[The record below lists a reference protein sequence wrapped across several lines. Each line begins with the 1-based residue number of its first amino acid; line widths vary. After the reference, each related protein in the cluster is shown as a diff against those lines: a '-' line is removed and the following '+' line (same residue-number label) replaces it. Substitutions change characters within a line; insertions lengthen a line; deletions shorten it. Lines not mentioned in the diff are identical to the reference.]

1 MHNIKIKTSGIVSF
15 CLTSCLVL
23 VFVLTLSVL
32 EAQTQGRVLRA
43 ETQIGVST
51 FETIASDVLA
61 SEASL
66 VTPSFVCVE
75 SVSVVC
81 SQSHQLTR
89 LSVREV
95 GF

>member
-1 MHNIKIKTSGIVSF
+1 MHYIKIKTSGIVSF
-15 CLTSCLVL
+15 CLTSL
-23 VFVLTLSVL
+23 FVLTLSVL

-51 FETIASDVLA
+51 FETIA
-61 SEASL
+61 
-66 VTPSFVCVE
+66 FVCVE

-89 LSVREV
+89 LAVREV

>member
-1 MHNIKIKTSGIVSF
+1 MHYIKIKKSGIVSF

-32 EAQTQGRVLRA
+32 ETQIQGRVLRA

-51 FETIASDVLA
+51 FETIAS
-61 SEASL
+61 E
-66 VTPSFVCVE
+66 PFFERFSFVCVE